1 MKKQAKQSEKLQNKI
16 NQLLNEKE
24 IQNNKKLVELLTEAE
39 ARLNKGESIRSVA
52 SNLAFQLKENFNE
65 QELPKDM
72 IDLQLK
78 LERWASFGANNGFVL

>member
-24 IQNNKKLVELLTEAE
+24 IQNNKKLVELLTKAE
-39 ARLNKGESIRSVA
+39 TRLNKGESIRSVA

-65 QELPKDM
+65 QEMPKDM
-72 IDLQLK
+72 IDLQLE